1 MAFKMNGSNFYGS
14 PMKQRLTKGGEGQDE
29 NKIFDDKGKHVGNYV
44 NGKKVMLKA
53 AKQHEHMENTREL
66 AMNAERKTLKPK
78 NK

>member
-44 NGKKVMLKA
+44 NGKKVMLKK
-53 AKQHEHMENTREL
+53 AKEATF
-66 AMNAERKTLKPK
+66 AMNAEKKKLMPK